1 MNINDVN
8 RGIKKN
14 RSRKRIGR
22 GTGSGH
28 GKTSGRGH
36 NGQGSRSGSSSHPIF
51 QGGAMPMVRRVAK
64 RGFNNQFATTVAV
77 VNVSQ
82 LEAAFENG
90 DSVNAEQ
97 LVAKN
102 LAKGHFDQIK
112 ILGNGELTKKLS
124 ISAHRASKSATEKIE
139 KAGGSITLLPG
150 KKPVVKNK
158 QKIKQ
163 K

>member
-14 RSRKRIGR
+14 KARKRIGR

-28 GKTSGRGH
+28 GKTAGRGH
-36 NGQGSRSGSSSHPIF
+36 KGQGSRSGSSSHPVF
-51 QGGAMPMVRRVAK
+51 QGGAMPLVRRVAK
-64 RGFNNQFATTVAV
+64 RGFNNKFAPTVAV

-82 LEAAFENG
+82 LDAVFSEG
-90 DSVNAEQ
+90 DEVNAEA

-112 ILGNGELTKKLS
+112 ILGNGDLSKKLTV
-124 ISAHRASKSATEKIE
+124 SAHRASKTATEKIE
-139 KAGGSITLLPG
+139 KAGGTITLLPG

-158 QKIKQ
+158 QRIKQ
-163 K
+163 N

>member
-8 RGIKKN
+8 RGITKN
-14 RSRKRIGR
+14 RARKRLGR
-22 GTGSGH
+22 GTGSGL
-28 GKTSGRGH
+28 GKTAGRGH
-36 NGQGSRSGSSSHPIF
+36 KGQGSRSGHSSHPIF

-64 RGFNNQFATTVAV
+64 RGFHNPYGPTVAV

-82 LEAAFENG
+82 LEAVFSDG
-90 DSVNAEQ
+90 DEVNAEA

-112 ILGNGELTKKLS
+112 ILGNGDLTKKLAV
-124 ISAHRASKSATEKIE
+124 SAHRASKSATEKIE
-139 KAGGSITLLPG
+139 KAGGTMTLLPG
-150 KKPVVKNK
+150 KKAVVKNK
-158 QKIKQ
+158 QRIKQ

>member
-14 RSRKRIGR
+14 KARKRIGR

-28 GKTSGRGH
+28 GKTAGRGH
-36 NGQGSRSGSSSHPIF
+36 KGQGSRSGSSSHPVF
-51 QGGAMPMVRRVAK
+51 QGGAMPLVRRVAK
-64 RGFNNQFATTVAV
+64 RGFNNKFAPTVAV

-82 LEAAFENG
+82 LDAVFSEG
-90 DSVNAEQ
+90 DEVNAVA

-112 ILGNGELTKKLS
+112 ILGNGDLSKKLTV
-124 ISAHRASKSATEKIE
+124 SAHRASKTATEKIE
-139 KAGGSITLLPG
+139 KAGGTITLLPG
-150 KKPVVKNK
+150 KEPVVKNK
-158 QKIKQ
+158 QRIKQ
-163 K
+163 N

>member
-8 RGIKKN
+8 RGITKN
-14 RSRKRIGR
+14 RTRKRIGR
-22 GTGSGH
+22 GTGSGV
-28 GKTSGRGH
+28 GKTAGRGH
-36 NGQGSRSGSSSHPIF
+36 KGQGSRSGSSTHPVF
-51 QGGAMPMVRRVAK
+51 QGGAMPMIRRVAK
-64 RGFNNQFATTVAV
+64 RGFNNPYGPTVAV

-82 LEAAFENG
+82 LENTFSDG
-90 DSVNAEQ
+90 DEVNAEA

-124 ISAHRASKSATEKIE
+124 VSAHRASKSATEKIE
-139 KAGGSITLLPG
+139 KAGGTITLLPG

-158 QKIKQ
+158 QKLKRT
-163 K
+163 